1 MLAPASLRANTLDP
15 AGLFDIDDKS
25 PPSAPKAP
33 PMAWKRADPFSCSEA
48 YLTTSSTDCDNTMLL
63 LSNVQK
69 INVNNVI
76 FFISL
81 FFNFSKTLLSLTL
94 IYLLLEEP
102 DELLEELLEVDLVE
116 LLGADLL
123 KLEFEEEEELL

>member
-1 MLAPASLRANTLDP
+1 M
-15 AGLFDIDDKS
+15 
-25 PPSAPKAP
+25 
-33 PMAWKRADPFSCSEA
+33 
-48 YLTTSSTDCDNTMLL
+48 
-63 LSNVQK
+63 
-69 INVNNVI
+69 
-76 FFISL
+76 
-81 FFNFSKTLLSLTL
+81 SLTL